1 MNKEHTGLSNAC
13 FGIVMMS
20 VILMLPVASDAA
32 LDIDTITLTVTEYR
46 FGGVPDRDPYEFGG
60 GVTGDDITAV
70 TLTTP
75 GGVVY
80 DLEAWSTNQYHW
92 GFSFDDLTLVQLQK
106 RFPNGDYTFTLN
118 GTVSVTLTHN
128 PTPPTGFAN
137 ITNPVHNAINVSLNP
152 TFTWDDCSA
161 YGDALTTAVAEEE
174 GDMISVVWLGDISE
188 TSWTVGPL
196 KPGLLHWLEV
206 SVYTGTTPSSQSTA
220 NSDTFEYYDFFENC
234 SGVYFLTEGPVQA
247 TVKIKPETLNL
258 SGKGIL
264 TAFIDLPELLDEED
278 IDISTVKCEGA
289 SALKRI
295 VTGDGRLVVKF
306 DRKDLDVSPGDLVEL
321 TVTGQLSDGTSFTG
335 SDTIRAID
343 KSGKK

>member
-1 MNKEHTGLSNAC
+1 MNKEHTGLSKAC
-13 FGIVMMS
+13 FGMVVMS
-20 VILMLPVASDAA
+20 VILMMLPVDSDAA
-32 LDIDTITLTVTEYR
+32 LDIDTITLGVTEYR
-46 FGGVPDRDPYEFGG
+46 FGGVPDSDPYGFWGR
-60 GVTGDDITAV
+60 VAGDDITAV

-92 GFSFDDLTLVQLQK
+92 RVGFDDLTLVQLQK

-161 YGDALTTAVAEEE
+161 YGDALMTAVAEE
-174 GDMISVVWLGDISE
+174 GDIIDLVWLGDISE

-196 KPGLLHWLEV
+196 NPGVLHWLEV
-206 SVYTGTTPSSQSTA
+206 SVYTGTTPSSQST
-220 NSDTFEYYDFFENC
+220 NGSDTFEYYNFFENC

-247 TVKIKPETLNL
+247 TIEVKPKTLNL
-258 SGKGIL
+258 SDKGIL

-278 IDISTVKCEGA
+278 IDISTIECEGA
-289 SALKRI
+289 SALKGT

-306 DRKDLDVSPGDLVEL
+306 DREDLDVSPGDLVEL

-335 SDTIRAID
+335 SDTIRVID